1 MASTDITGEHKRVVE
16 ALEIGECRNFAP
28 VSRFVGGG
36 PAVAIAAV
44 LPTPPEAPDDR
55 PLFVPV
61 APAMRPTDHDGAG
74 A

>member
-1 MASTDITGEHKRVVE
+1 MANTDITGGHKRVVE

-28 VSRFVGGG
+28 VSRFVDGG
-36 PAVAIAAV
+36 PAAAIATV
-44 LPTPPEAPDDR
+44 R

-61 APAMRPTDHDGAG
+61 TPATRLTDHAGAG